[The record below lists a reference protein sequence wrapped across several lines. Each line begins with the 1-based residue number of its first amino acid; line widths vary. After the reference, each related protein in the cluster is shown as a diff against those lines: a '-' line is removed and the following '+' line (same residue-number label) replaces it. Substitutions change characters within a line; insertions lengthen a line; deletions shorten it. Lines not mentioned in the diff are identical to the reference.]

1 MDKWENNFRTT
12 VFKLAKYFYD
22 RRDVTRGGSRTAATS
37 KVDRF
42 VIIIN
47 GWNPLTITTKSSTLD
62 VAAVLDPS
70 LVTTDLNL
78 TTLPNNIKNTVAC
91 RS

>member
-1 MDKWENNFRTT
+1 MDKWENNFQTT
-12 VFKLAKYFYD
+12 VFKLAKYFHD
-22 RRDVTRGGSRTAATS
+22 RRDVTRDGSRTAATS

-47 GWNPLTITTKSSTLD
+47 GWKPLTITTKSSTLD
-62 VAAVLDPS
+62 VAAVLDPP

-78 TTLPNNIKNTVAC
+78 ATLPNNIKNTVAC